1 MNFDE
6 IKQVINSDE
15 LKSHLDSLKNAL
27 IESVKG
33 NPDGIIQLFN
43 SGAKLPFA
51 VRDALFLNRLQNFI
65 SGVYQT
71 EEDSIRLSNKLFN
84 DENKKYSNASR
95 VLEIIAKTDS
105 EQKLDFVIAATRC
118 LLCDCIDNTLYF
130 RITKAIVDTLY
141 EDLVYLSDHVL
152 EQTIHVGN
160 QYTRGLEKNGLM
172 VVEVIDGNID
182 SEYYCVSFTTLGMQ
196 VVEYAIDVE
205 NVEKANQLKELIEQ
219 KKFSRFGKRIAP

>member
-1 MNFDE
+1 M
-6 IKQVINSDE
+6 
-15 LKSHLDSLKNAL
+15 
-27 IESVKG
+27 
-33 NPDGIIQLFN
+33 
-43 SGAKLPFA
+43 
-51 VRDALFLNRLQNFI
+51 
-65 SGVYQT
+65 
-71 EEDSIRLSNKLFN
+71 
-84 DENKKYSNASR
+84 
-95 VLEIIAKTDS
+95 
-105 EQKLDFVIAATRC
+105 
-118 LLCDCIDNTLYF
+118 
-130 RITKAIVDTLY
+130 DTLY

>member
-51 VRDALFLNRLQNFI
+51 VRDALFLSRLQNFI

-71 EEDSIRLSNKLFN
+71 GEDSIRLSNKLFN

-105 EQKLDFVIAATRC
+105 DQKLDFVIAATRC

-182 SEYYCVSFTTLGMQ
+182 SEYYCVSLTTLGMQ

-219 KKFSRFGKRIAP
+219 KKFSRF